1 VICKSLIASVL
12 VVALAGFSLSAT
24 LAAPPATP
32 DAAAKDWL
40 LFIDGGDYAKGWYRA
55 GVPFKAQITAAVLQS
70 SIAPAREPL
79 GAILQRMLFNV
90 TLSNTAPGLP
100 EGRYAVVRFSSRF
113 ANRAEAGETV
123 WLDFEDNHWLVIG
136 YIIAPAAPKAVQP
149 PATGQAAATPDAK
162 NCDHEEL
169 VEARIARMNG
179 YTGGPNCA
187 NGQWMDGP

>member
-1 VICKSLIASVL
+1 MICKGLTESVL
-12 VVALAGFSLSAT
+12 AVAVAGLSSSVTMA
-24 LAAPPATP
+24 LPPATP
-32 DAAAKDWL
+32 DSAAKDWL
-40 LFIDGGDYAKGWYRA
+40 LFIDGGDYTKGWYRA
-55 GVPFKAQITAAVLQS
+55 GSPFKAQITAAVLRS
-70 SIAPAREPL
+70 SIAPARVPL
-79 GAILQRMLFNV
+79 GAILQRTLFNV

-100 EGRYAVVRFSSRF
+100 EGKYAVVRYSSRF

-123 WLDFEDNHWLVIG
+123 WLDFEDSHWLVIG

-187 NGQWMDGP
+187 NGQWIDRP

>member
-1 VICKSLIASVL
+1 VNYNGLAASVL
-12 VVALAGFSLSAT
+12 AIALAGLSSTVT

-40 LFIDGGDYAKGWYRA
+40 LFIDGSDYAKGWYRA
-55 GVPFKAQITAAVLQS
+55 GSPFKAQITAAVLQS

-79 GAILQRMLFNV
+79 GAILQRTLFNV

-100 EGRYAVVRFSSRF
+100 EGKYAVVRYSSRF

-136 YIIAPAAPKAVQP
+136 YIIAPAAPKAVQR
-149 PATGQAAATPDAK
+149 AAAGQPAATPDAK
-162 NCDHEEL
+162 NCNHEEL
-169 VEARIARMNG
+169 AQARIARMNG

-187 NGQWMDGP
+187 NGQWIDGP